1 MSKIKR
7 INLLFIFI
15 FVTLYGLPAYAA
27 GYEEISPTK
36 IIFQLIFYIVI
47 FILVIFLTLYGT
59 KLIAKN
65 FKGITSSKYISLL
78 DVINIPGGV
87 KIIIAKINDKIYIL
101 SVADNN
107 TNVIDTIEA
116 DNFPT
121 HEENFDNYLSKYLHG
136 NNNDN
141 KINKKLENLF
151 DKFNIKKD
159 KEDRNDEKKY

>member
-78 DVINIPGGV
+78 DVINIPGGA
-87 KIIIAKINDKIYIL
+87 KIIIAKIY
-101 SVADNN
+101 
-107 TNVIDTIEA
+107 VIVV
-116 DNFPT
+116 
-121 HEENFDNYLSKYLHG
+121 
-136 NNNDN
+136 
-141 KINKKLENLF
+141 
-151 DKFNIKKD
+151 
-159 KEDRNDEKKY
+159 